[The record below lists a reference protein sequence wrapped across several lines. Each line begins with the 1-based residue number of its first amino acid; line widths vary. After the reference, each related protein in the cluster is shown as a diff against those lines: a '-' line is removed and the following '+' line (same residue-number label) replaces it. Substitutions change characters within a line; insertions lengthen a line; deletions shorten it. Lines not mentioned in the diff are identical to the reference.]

1 MRFPGFLAG
10 YLLSVFAVWSGIL
23 ALLFFLSGCSDFF
36 ALKSKLQKF
45 PEDHARFER
54 IVNAI
59 ENLRQAYV
67 AKNVSE
73 LRELMLPLDG
83 LQRLQVEIEK
93 DFSTYAEI
101 DLELTIERIAIKGG
115 RAMVNV
121 RWEGEWKQQ
130 TGELIGLAG
139 QGYGIL
145 IWSGKQVILLAGTD
159 GDLPFGMATKESLS

>member
-1 MRFPGFLAG
+1 MRSPGFL
-10 YLLSVFAVWSGIL
+10 SVVAVWSGIL
-23 ALLFFLSGCSDFF
+23 VLLFLLSGCSDFF
-36 ALKSKLQKF
+36 ALKSKLQQF

-159 GDLPFGMATKESLS
+159 GDLPFGMATRESLS

>member
-1 MRFPGFLAG
+1 MRSQGFL
-10 YLLSVFAVWSGIL
+10 SIVAVWSGIL
-23 ALLFFLSGCSDFF
+23 VLLFLLSGCSDFF

-54 IVNAI
+54 IINAI

-67 AKNVSE
+67 AQNLDE

-121 RWEGEWKQQ
+121 RWEGEWKRQ
-130 TGELIGLAG
+130 TGKLIGLAVAG
-139 QGYGIL
+139 KGYGIL
-145 IWSGKQVILLAGTD
+145 IWSGKQVILLAGVD
-159 GDLPFGMATKESLS
+159 GDLPFGMATRESLS